1 MTIMLAMT
9 ATHTSMRHP
18 FPSAFDSP
26 FVVAE
31 VNGSTMLV
39 DSAFWDSITFPGST
53 MNRRMYDLPRA
64 EKPRSFTLPSWQSL
78 AGFNTFGDSV
88 LDPSELPQRQL
99 SPIGSRRTPHRPPLA
114 ALAPVPQRTQARP
127 LPKPPTVVQAQG
139 NRATHPLPARPSS
152 APPRIQR
159 IASVARVQEVEKIVE
174 VPEPLE
180 DAQGT
185 QTTVTAKIE
194 HPPSECQGDPLCPT
208 HRKRPARETGPHK
221 RAPLQLYESRP
232 KFGYVAPPAFY
243 FCLASM
249 SELTRA
255 VYSSRQCNDFDCTGR
270 SCHDCKY
277 LINRGGS
284 LWAQLARPMIED
296 KLEDI
301 SLDSAY
307 AEDTLALL
315 RFRAT
320 FQVRRSMML

>member
-64 EKPRSFTLPSWQSL
+64 EKPRSFSLPSWQSL

-99 SPIGSRRTPHRPPLA
+99 SPIGSRRIPHRPPLA

-232 KFGYVAPPAFY
+232 KFG
-243 FCLASM
+243 
-249 SELTRA
+249 
-255 VYSSRQCNDFDCTGR
+255 SRQCNDFDCTGR
-270 SCHDCKY
+270 GCMDCKY